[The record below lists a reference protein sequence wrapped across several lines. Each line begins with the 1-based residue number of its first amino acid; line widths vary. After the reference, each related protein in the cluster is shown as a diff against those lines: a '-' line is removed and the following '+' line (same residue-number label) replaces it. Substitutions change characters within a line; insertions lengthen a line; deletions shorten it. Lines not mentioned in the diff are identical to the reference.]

1 MIEQH
6 ECGHKLYAILVCSY
20 PTVVHI
26 HLEDA
31 DTVTQYSLHLLTS
44 SSSSLLRVAR
54 ASSTLRSLVHRFE
67 DGVLHLARLAPC
79 GKEIDQD
86 QLVALVD
93 EEFAFDNAEL
103 MHEEFAFGNT
113 DGFQEEGVSSESDAG
128 ATLLVIIA

>member
-6 ECGHKLYAILVCSY
+6 ECGHRLYAILVCTY
-20 PTVVHI
+20 PIVVHI

-93 EEFAFDNAEL
+93 EEFAFGNTEL

-113 DGFQEEGVSSESDAG
+113 DGFQEEGVSSESNAG
-128 ATLLVIIA
+128 APLLVIIA